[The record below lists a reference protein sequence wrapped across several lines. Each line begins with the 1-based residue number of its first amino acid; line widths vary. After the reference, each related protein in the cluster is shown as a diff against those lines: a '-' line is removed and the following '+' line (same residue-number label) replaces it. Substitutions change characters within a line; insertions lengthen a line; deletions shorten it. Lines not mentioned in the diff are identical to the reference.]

1 MVFCG
6 ICFGDASAAGGLLPM
21 SPIAAPAVA
30 SKNDPGARAEDGA
43 ARFDFLM
50 PVNRQWF
57 RLREAAELIGM
68 GETFI
73 EKLFDEGIQ
82 LSGHEYNAGTGR
94 RMTKRIPRAFV
105 IALLLKSARYDGDVK
120 LQMFL
125 SCLNE
130 FGPDRLRQ
138 IATAA
143 NGLCQQKSRQASAA
157 AAGRA
162 TG

>member
-1 MVFCG
+1 MN
-6 ICFGDASAAGGLLPM
+6 
-21 SPIAAPAVA
+21 PIAATALG
-30 SKNDPGARAEDGA
+30 SKTDPGARAEDGA

-50 PVNRQWF
+50 PANRQWF
-57 RLREAAELIGM
+57 RLREVADLIGM
-68 GETFI
+68 GETFV
-73 EKLFDEGIQ
+73 EKLYDEGTQ
-82 LSGHEYNAGTGR
+82 LTGHEYNAGTGQ

-105 IALLLKSARYDGDVK
+105 IALLLKTARYDGDAK

-130 FGPDRLRQ
+130 FSPDRLRQ

-143 NGLCQQKSRQASAA
+143 NCLCQSKSRQASAA
-157 AAGRA
+157 TAGKA